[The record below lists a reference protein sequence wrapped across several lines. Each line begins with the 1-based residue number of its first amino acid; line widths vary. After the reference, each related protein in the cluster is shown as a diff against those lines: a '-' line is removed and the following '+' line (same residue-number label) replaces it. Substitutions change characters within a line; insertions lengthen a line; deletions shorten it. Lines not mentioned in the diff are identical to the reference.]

1 MLYVPALV
9 PPLVNS
15 NGVLQCGHGG
25 MFPLIPK
32 GLSPIVGG
40 APGIKVTDLPGTIA
54 AGCVFNV
61 LGAVVPCVIVSAT
74 AGICTTVNYGGTPAV
89 HQGLVCATSNGVPSI
104 PMASAGQ
111 MAVQGV

>member
-1 MLYVPALV
+1 M

-25 MFPLIPK
+25 MFILAPK
-32 GLSPIVGG
+32 GLSPLVGG
-40 APGIKVTDLPGTIA
+40 APGIKVTDLPGGIA

-61 LGAVVPCVIVSAT
+61 AGAVVPCVLISAI
-74 AGICTTVNYGGTPAV
+74 AGICVTVNYGGTPAV
-89 HQGLVCATSNGVPSI
+89 HQGLTCATSNGVPTL

-111 MAVQGV
+111 VAVQGS